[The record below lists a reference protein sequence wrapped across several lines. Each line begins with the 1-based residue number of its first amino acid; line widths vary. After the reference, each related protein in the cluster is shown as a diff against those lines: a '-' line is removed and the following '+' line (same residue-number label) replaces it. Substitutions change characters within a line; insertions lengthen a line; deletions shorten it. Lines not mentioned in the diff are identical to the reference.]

1 MSNAIWTV
9 AEISERRQWDY
20 MYAIQTINLTKIYHP
35 PRGMMRLI
43 VKSPLKT
50 EVVAVDKVNL
60 TVQKGKLF
68 GLIGPNGAGKTTLI
82 KLLCTL
88 LWPTS
93 GRALVNGYD
102 TMREEEKVKASVGFA
117 SGEERSFYWRLTG
130 RENLQFFAALHNLSG
145 KRAEKC
151 IVQVLRQVGLEEA
164 ADNMFY
170 SYSGGMKQKL
180 AIARALLTNP
190 AILFLDEPT
199 KSVDAVTAQALRQFI
214 REKLVKEEGRT
225 VFLTSHRLEEVEELC
240 DRIAIMNRGKIT
252 YCGTVKE
259 LKDILQ
265 PQKHYV
271 LEIKDIL
278 KEKLVDIT
286 SYRDVT
292 NVFIDGQ
299 EGNGCLKLEFASA
312 NGSSPLSRVLRNILD
327 EGGMIISCQ
336 SQEPKLEEMFIEHLQ
351 EVSRM

>member
-1 MSNAIWTV
+1 
-9 AEISERRQWDY
+9 
-20 MYAIQTINLTKIYHP
+20 MYAIETFDLTKKYCP
-35 PRGMMRLI
+35 PHGIMRLI
-43 VKSPLKT
+43 IKSPLKT

-60 TVQKGKLF
+60 AVHKGELF

-93 GRALVNGYD
+93 GKALVNGYD
-102 TMREEEKVKASVGFA
+102 TIKEEEKAKVSIGFT

-130 RENLQFFAALHNLSG
+130 KENLQFFAALHSLSG
-145 KRAEKC
+145 EWAEKR
-151 IVQVLRQVGLEEA
+151 ITQVLKQMGLEEA
-164 ADNMFY
+164 AENMFY

-214 REKLVKEEGRT
+214 KENLVKEEGRT

-240 DRIAIMNRGKIT
+240 DRIAIMNQGKIT

-259 LKDILQ
+259 LRSILQ
-265 PQKHYV
+265 LQRRYV
-271 LEIKDIL
+271 LEVKDIL
-278 KEKLVDIT
+278 KERLVELV
-286 SYRDVT
+286 SYRDTTSVS
-292 NVFIDGQ
+292 IDGQ
-299 EGNGCLKLEFASA
+299 RGNGCLRLEFTSA
-312 NGSSPLSRVLRNILD
+312 NGRNPLSKVLRNILD
-327 EGGMIISCQ
+327 EGGTIISCQ

-351 EVSRM
+351 EASRT